1 MVRGPNVA
9 LFKKMMALLNPEEQK
24 KSHQKNL
31 KEMGK
36 KIYGMALNKI
46 RFTIFPFFGPLTTK
60 GWRPLLYTVHT
71 TSIDIVII
79 K

>member
-1 MVRGPNVA
+1 MARGPNVA

-24 KSHQKNL
+24 KSSKNL

-36 KIYGMALNKI
+36 KIYDMALNKI
-46 RFTIFPFFGPLTTK
+46 RFTIFPLFSPLTTK

-71 TSIDIVII
+71 TSILSL
-79 K
+79 